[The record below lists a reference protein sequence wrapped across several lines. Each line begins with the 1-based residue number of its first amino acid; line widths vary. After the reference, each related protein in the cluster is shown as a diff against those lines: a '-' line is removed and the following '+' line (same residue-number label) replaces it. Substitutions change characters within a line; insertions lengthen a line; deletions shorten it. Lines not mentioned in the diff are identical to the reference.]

1 MSDRIEL
8 LLPIG
13 ESTAAP
19 GARPQLAPRL
29 RSLAGATIGI
39 VGNGWHCMDVLTRE
53 LQRILVAEHGVKE
66 VVALATG
73 TTYPMRES
81 ELLHA
86 RDHWDAAIV
95 GLGT

>member
-1 MSDRIEL
+1 MSNRIEL
-8 LLPIG
+8 FLPIG

-19 GARPQLAPRL
+19 GARPALAPRL

-39 VGNGWHCMDVLTRE
+39 VWNGWHCMDILTRE
-53 LQRILVAEHGVKE
+53 LQRILVAEFGAKT
-66 VVALATG
+66 VVALQTG

-81 ELLHA
+81 ELVHA